1 MAKVTGRFQVKGP
14 ALAQWSRQFT
24 TSQAGRIATQILAV
38 AKRNCPVRTGE
49 LRESGKV
56 DGVSGKGNYRA
67 EGAVSFTAPYAVF
80 VHEGT
85 RPHVIRPRRARALR
99 FEMDGRVI
107 FAAHVNHPGTAPNP
121 FLANAVRQVR
131 RDAPFASPYYR
142 DMQTGRFAKPAL
154 FV

>member
-1 MAKVTGRFQVKGP
+1 MATVTGRFQVNGA
-14 ALAQWSRQFT
+14 ALGQWGRRFT
-24 TSQAGRIATQILAV
+24 SEQADRIATQILAV
-38 AKRNCPVRTGE
+38 AKRNCPVRTGR
-49 LRESGKV
+49 LRDSGKV
-56 DGVSGKGNYRA
+56 ERVTVRGMQA
-67 EGAVSFTAPYAVF
+67 EGAVTFTAPYAVF